1 MFLSNGTI
9 GLSLVALAAAI
20 RTVSADGLFTDPLM
34 FSYEPYD
41 SGNTKT
47 LLVSYRDDSAHEN
60 VVNYTK
66 KMKGDGR
73 QVKEKNHTLKKAHK
87 LQRAVGSSGDKQA
100 KSDKDRRLRWLQE
113 DQAIMAGF
121 SVLELE
127 TDDLKAEIAAL
138 SAIEGVT
145 AVEEDS
151 MMHIMSMEYDQKLRG
166 GGGVAEHIR
175 EIQDAISATADEL
188 PEEDVEAQ
196 HGRRLAEET
205 PYGIN
210 MVNASHVWPET
221 PLANIKI
228 CVVDTG
234 YDLGHVD
241 LPTDGVQGYNQYNQL
256 WSNDGNSHGTHC
268 AGTIGAIGGND
279 IGVTSVNPDPS
290 KFTFYIGKGLSDSG
304 SGSNAGVM
312 AAVQACVD
320 NGAKVISMSLG
331 GGGYSSITN
340 AQYEDIYDQD
350 VLIVA
355 AAGNSGN
362 SALSYPAS
370 YPSVVSVASLTSSGT
385 RSSFS
390 QYNDQVEI
398 SGPGSAVKSTVPG
411 NNYDTYSGTSMAC
424 PHVAGVAALL
434 WSHFPNCKNNQIRN
448 AMINSSNEPQNQ
460 NTPGW
465 DKYYGWGIVNAG
477 NAYEL
482 LKNGCEF
489 AGGDSNPPADEGLS
503 YFALGGKDQVV
514 GLPTPA
520 PSPIPP
526 CPGAQERFEVQI
538 LTDDWPQETTWTLTD
553 QCGSNGEMMS
563 GGPYTGSP
571 NTLFSEMSAC
581 VDGQYEFIINDSY
594 GDGICCGYGQG
605 SYLVKFGTE
614 IKSGGEFGSS
624 KTETFGT
631 CGSTPPPTT
640 GSTPSPTAP
649 PTSSPTPVPSAPP
662 TSSPTPVPSAP
673 PTVSPTPVPSAPPT
687 SSPTP
692 VPSAPPT
699 NPPTAPVTPAPTVSP
714 TAPPTSVP
722 TAVPTS
728 PPTAPVTPAPTA
740 SPTPVPSA
748 VPTSHPTAPPTA
760 PPTAL
765 VTPAPSSGDGAV
777 AQEAVFD
784 SEYGVPRCVNTGSSC
799 DSRALLNGRG
809 TVTNGNELNLSNTN
823 LKRAACTDGNSGSYQ
838 FDESIDQITVTAGD
852 IESGTPV
859 PSGDFI
865 IEGGRAYV
873 TVKLY
878 CWSTG
883 ASDTADIYLTQD
895 ASSPDSGWQFLASIP
910 CPGGGVQTIT
920 QAFDVLRGTNQSIR
934 VNFRYNGSPSTCSSG
949 GYDDHDDLIF
959 TVKETPNV
967 TLPPTPAPTQPPTPL
982 PTQPPTPAP
991 TQLPTPAPTQ
1001 PPTPAPTPSGP
1012 QTAYYDATLGAPK
1025 CSHGLSCDSAGLLNG
1040 RGNMT
1045 DGVET
1050 NRPSNLNSCTDGGS
1064 GTYHDDESIDRI
1076 IVTRVTGGDGD
1087 LTEGDEVTITASVW
1101 CWSTGSSSFID
1112 FYYASDASN
1121 PVWNQIVPRER
1132 CPGGGQ
1138 QTMTASVV
1146 LLQGS
1151 LQAVRANFMYGSGDP
1166 GENSCTS
1173 GNWDDTDDLVISVKP
1188 NLAAQG
1194 IFATPGKSKH
1204 DDVQGQGAIVYV
1216 EKDAEADEME
1226 KKLQQMN
1233 QSKEKPAEDDGNG
1246 EKGKG
1251 KGGKALKVKLF
1262 D

>member
-1 MFLSNGTI
+1 MNLFL
-9 GLSLVALAAAI
+9 
-20 RTVSADGLFTDPLM
+20 
-34 FSYEPYD
+34 
-41 SGNTKT
+41 
-47 LLVSYRDDSAHEN
+47 
-60 VVNYTK
+60 
-66 KMKGDGR
+66 
-73 QVKEKNHTLKKAHK
+73 
-87 LQRAVGSSGDKQA
+87 
-100 KSDKDRRLRWLQE
+100 
-113 DQAIMAGF
+113 
-121 SVLELE
+121 
-127 TDDLKAEIAAL
+127 
-138 SAIEGVT
+138 
-145 AVEEDS
+145 
-151 MMHIMSMEYDQKLRG
+151 
-166 GGGVAEHIR
+166 
-175 EIQDAISATADEL
+175 
-188 PEEDVEAQ
+188 
-196 HGRRLAEET
+196 
-205 PYGIN
+205 
-210 MVNASHVWPET
+210 
-221 PLANIKI
+221 
-228 CVVDTG
+228 
-234 YDLGHVD
+234 
-241 LPTDGVQGYNQYNQL
+241 
-256 WSNDGNSHGTHC
+256 
-268 AGTIGAIGGND
+268 
-279 IGVTSVNPDPS
+279 
-290 KFTFYIGKGLSDSG
+290 
-304 SGSNAGVM
+304 
-312 AAVQACVD
+312 
-320 NGAKVISMSLG
+320 
-331 GGGYSSITN
+331 
-340 AQYEDIYDQD
+340 
-350 VLIVA
+350 
-355 AAGNSGN
+355 
-362 SALSYPAS
+362 
-370 YPSVVSVASLTSSGT
+370 
-385 RSSFS
+385 
-390 QYNDQVEI
+390 
-398 SGPGSAVKSTVPG
+398 
-411 NNYDTYSGTSMAC
+411 
-424 PHVAGVAALL
+424 
-434 WSHFPNCKNNQIRN
+434 
-448 AMINSSNEPQNQ
+448 INSFCSH
-460 NTPGW
+460 
-465 DKYYGWGIVNAG
+465 
-477 NAYEL
+477 L
-482 LKNGCEF
+482 LHV
-489 AGGDSNPPADEGLS
+489 L
-503 YFALGGKDQVV
+503 Q
-514 GLPTPA
+514 
-520 PSPIPP
+520 
-526 CPGAQERFEVQI
+526 
-538 LTDDWPQETTWTLTD
+538 
-553 QCGSNGEMMS
+553 
-563 GGPYTGSP
+563 
-571 NTLFSEMSAC
+571 
-581 VDGQYEFIINDSY
+581 
-594 GDGICCGYGQG
+594 
-605 SYLVKFGTE
+605 
-614 IKSGGEFGSS
+614 
-624 KTETFGT
+624 
-631 CGSTPPPTT
+631 
-640 GSTPSPTAP
+640 
-649 PTSSPTPVPSAPP
+649 
-662 TSSPTPVPSAP
+662 
-673 PTVSPTPVPSAPPT
+673 
-687 SSPTP
+687 
-692 VPSAPPT
+692 
-699 NPPTAPVTPAPTVSP
+699 
-714 TAPPTSVP
+714 
-722 TAVPTS
+722 
-728 PPTAPVTPAPTA
+728 
-740 SPTPVPSA
+740 
-748 VPTSHPTAPPTA
+748 PTA

-934 VNFRYNGSPSTCSSG
+934 VNFRYNGSNSTCSNGS
-949 GYDDHDDLIF
+949 YDDHDDLIF
-959 TVKETPNV
+959 TVKENPNV

-1012 QTAYYDATLGAPK
+1012 QTASYDATLGAPK

-1040 RGNMT
+1040 RGTMT

-1050 NRPSNLNSCTDGGS
+1050 NRPNNLNSCTDGGS

-1146 LLQGS
+1146 LVQGS
-1151 LQAVRANFMYGSGDP
+1151 LQAVRANFMYGSGVP